1 MSAATLPAEQA
12 GQPPAQPPAPPP
24 ARERADLTAWLGVAA
39 GALGSLMATLDISI
53 VNASLPTIQGEI
65 GASAS
70 EGTWISTAYLVA
82 EIVIIPLTA
91 WLERVFGLRRFLLI
105 ASILFTGFS
114 IMCGTSTTLTGMIIG
129 RIGQGFTGGAMI
141 PTAMTIIATR
151 LPPSQQPIGTSLFG
165 STVILGPV
173 LGPLAGGWLTENFS
187 WHYAF
192 FINVPVCLALMVL
205 LLVGLADQKP
215 KLEELIEA
223 DWLGI
228 AGLALGLGGLTVV
241 LEEGNREQW
250 FESTL
255 IWQLTAVTVLGFVLI
270 GLGQLYARRPVIKLA
285 LLRNRTFAAVFVLAL
300 ILGVVLY
307 GTAYVIPQFLAAI
320 AGYNA
325 MQAGQVVFISGIPAM
340 MMMPLFPILL
350 SRFDLRLIVATGLLL
365 MMASCY
371 IDTSLTADS
380 TGSDFVDSQLLR
392 GLGQVLSMMFLNQAA
407 IAAVRPDEAG
417 DASGLFNAARN
428 LGGSIGLAL
437 LATVQE
443 RRLDYHHWTLN
454 STLGNNDL
462 AVQDWVSSTSATFG
476 GGPDGLA
483 AAIRQIDNTVLR
495 EAMVMAFNDDFMF
508 LVAGILVVTPLV
520 LFLRPLPKGRNMA
533 AMH

>member
-1 MSAATLPAEQA
+1 M
-12 GQPPAQPPAPPP
+12 
-24 ARERADLTAWLGVAA
+24 
-39 GALGSLMATLDISI
+39 
-53 VNASLPTIQGEI
+53 
-65 GASAS
+65 
-70 EGTWISTAYLVA
+70 
-82 EIVIIPLTA
+82 
-91 WLERVFGLRRFLLI
+91 
-105 ASILFTGFS
+105 
-114 IMCGTSTTLTGMIIG
+114 
-129 RIGQGFTGGAMI
+129 
-141 PTAMTIIATR
+141 
-151 LPPSQQPIGTSLFG
+151 
-165 STVILGPV
+165 
-173 LGPLAGGWLTENFS
+173 
-187 WHYAF
+187 
-192 FINVPVCLALMVL
+192 
-205 LLVGLADQKP
+205 
-215 KLEELIEA
+215 A

-454 STLGNNDL
+454 SALGNNDL

-483 AAIRQIDNTVLR
+483 AAIRQIDSTVLR

-520 LFLRPLPKGRNMA
+520 LFLRPLPKGRHMA

>member
-1 MSAATLPAEQA
+1 
-12 GQPPAQPPAPPP
+12 
-24 ARERADLTAWLGVAA
+24 
-39 GALGSLMATLDISI
+39 
-53 VNASLPTIQGEI
+53 
-65 GASAS
+65 
-70 EGTWISTAYLVA
+70 
-82 EIVIIPLTA
+82 
-91 WLERVFGLRRFLLI
+91 
-105 ASILFTGFS
+105 
-114 IMCGTSTTLTGMIIG
+114 
-129 RIGQGFTGGAMI
+129 
-141 PTAMTIIATR
+141 
-151 LPPSQQPIGTSLFG
+151 
-165 STVILGPV
+165 
-173 LGPLAGGWLTENFS
+173 
-187 WHYAF
+187 
-192 FINVPVCLALMVL
+192 
-205 LLVGLADQKP
+205 
-215 KLEELIEA
+215 
-223 DWLGI
+223 
-228 AGLALGLGGLTVV
+228 VV
-241 LEEGNREQW
+241 R
-250 FESTL
+250 STL

-454 STLGNNDL
+454 SAGQQRSCRAGLGFQHLRHVRRRSGRPCRRNTPDRQHG
-462 AVQDWVSSTSATFG
+462 AARSHGDGVQRRFHVPCGGHSRGDPARPFPAPSSQGTQHG
-476 GGPDGLA
+476 GHALMRPIPELSSLPCSLPASCSSA
-483 AAIRQIDNTVLR
+483 AAPRSGQTT
-495 EAMVMAFNDDFMF
+495 MARRTWR
-508 LVAGILVVTPLV
+508 I
-520 LFLRPLPKGRNMA
+520 PLPRAAVSCARTTEPAPPRPPPAGGRRWEIPCSTRLSKPR
-533 AMH
+533 